1 MFRLKGQSFQ
11 QQSGMTLLELLVA
24 TAILSII
31 SVMAFLSLNS
41 LTTAKAG
48 MEAATLRINENRLA
62 LTLFSQDI
70 KMAVSSRSRNLDN
83 RDAEFV
89 GEPNLVRLQRFNPAQ
104 AVPTR
109 FSRQQNNPDQ
119 DIVLEVRWMVRNKQW
134 YRATR
139 SALSSEYAPW
149 QERLMMPLEQ
159 MRCQYRNQGGQL
171 LNRWPA
177 DNYQAVEVPQAV
189 HCRLWSIDKRQSE
202 LIMTPWQNLW

>member
-1 MFRLKGQSFQ
+1 MQKQTFHR
-11 QQSGMTLLELLVA
+11 QSGMTLLELLVA

-31 SVMAFLSLNS
+31 SAMAFLALNS
-41 LTTAKAG
+41 LATAKAG
-48 MEAATLRINENRLA
+48 MEDATLRINQNRLA

-70 KMAVSSRSRNLDN
+70 KMAISSRSRTLATGDS
-83 RDAEFV
+83 EFI

-109 FSRQQNNPDQ
+109 FSGQQNNPNQ
-119 DIVLEVRWMVRNKQW
+119 DIVLEVRWMVRNNNW

-159 MRCQYRNQGGQL
+159 MRCQYRKLGGQL

-177 DNYQAVEVPQAV
+177 EAYEMVEVPQAV
-189 HCRLWSIDKRQSE
+189 QCRLWSVEKRQTE
-202 LIMTPWQNLW
+202 LLLTPWQNLW

>member
-1 MFRLKGQSFQ
+1 MIVLQRQSLQ
-11 QQSGMTLLELLVA
+11 RQSGMTLLELLVA

-70 KMAVSSRSRNLDN
+70 KMAISSRSRTQGGGG
-83 RDAEFV
+83 AEFI
-89 GEPNLVRLQRFNPAQ
+89 GEPSLLRLQRFNPAQ

-119 DIVLEVRWMVRNKQW
+119 DIVLEVRWMLRNNNW

-139 SALSSEYAPW
+139 SALSNEYAPW

-177 DNYQAVEVPQAV
+177 DDYQAVEIPQAV
-189 HCRLWSIDKRQSE
+189 QCRLWSVEKRQTD
-202 LIMTPWQNLW
+202 LLLTPWQNL